1 MDKYSTVEMLTNRNN
16 TTDSR
21 EIFRRFIIINVH
33 GWSVHSEFYMNN
45 LWVKV
50 YCCSRHS
57 GFWDPKGICTINHKA
72 MIPQNQTMDQAW
84 VRGGRGP
91 L

>member
-57 GFWDPKGICTINHKA
+57 GFWDPKGRCTINHKT
-72 MIPQNQTMDQAW
+72 MILQNQTMDQAW